1 MGRIIV
7 TVGGPWSNPPRLL
20 SSLELAYGEG
30 EPEFARDVAALGRRQ
45 GTFEADELQA
55 LRRHTGI
62 VQASVEFEA
71 PGSTEP
77 AEAAARFIL
86 DAVGQGAV
94 AVFVE
99 TGMRVFAPLALKGIS
114 PRDVSTLFH
123 LFVGVFAEGERAC
136 TEGMCAFDLP
146 DVDAVHPDAAAAQ
159 AAAFGLAARMVCDGY
174 VPQDNETY
182 QNSLSAP
189 VFRVVAGP
197 AVVDDP
203 DEAVNERG
211 WWHLWPEGDDV
222 G

>member
-1 MGRIIV
+1 MADGLEHKPLGTPSSQTEDHQAQLDKRARKLLLHEYGEHWAEVEGEGAIAIV
-7 TVGGPWSNPPRLL
+7 TWGSSTGPAREAIAMAAADGMKVRLVSLRLL
-20 SSLELAYGEG
+20 A
-30 EPEFARDVAALGRRQ
+30 PAQ
-45 GTFEADELQA
+45 T
-55 LRRHTGI
+55 RH
-62 VQASVEFEA
+62 F
-71 PGSTEP
+71 
-77 AEAAARFIL
+77 AEAL
-86 DAVGQGAV
+86 EGVDKVLV
-94 AVFVE
+94 VE
-99 TGMRVFAPLALKGIS
+99 QSHSRQFYHYL
-114 PRDVSTLFH
+114 
-123 LFVGVFAEGERAC
+123 RAH
-136 TEGMCAFDLP
+136 FDLP

-211 WWHLWPEGDDV
+211 WWHLRPEGDDV